1 MADAMTVTAPT
12 TARTRTAPRV
22 LSAST
27 IIGDHVRN
35 PEGEDLGKIE
45 ELMIDVKAGRIAY
58 AVLSFGG
65 FLGLGDKFF
74 AIPWET
80 LSLRPREKEFVLNI
94 DKEKLKEAP
103 GFDKN
108 DWPMTGDVEWTEEDE
123 AATRRLSTYTGPSRR
138 IEETREREVR
148 LPEERVPGETVVVEE
163 QRRTMTE
170 RERAAGFAA
179 ATGTAAG
186 MAASRGREE
195 RRPASE
201 PQSPRRSLESSRRD
215 ESELGRPGKERTAKE
230 MREACHYD
238 PERASKDYNCEWLEG
253 MYLNFGYRPYW
264 YEEERT
270 SPP

>member
-1 MADAMTVTAPT
+1 
-12 TARTRTAPRV
+12 V

-65 FLGLGDKFF
+65 ILGLGDKFF

-123 AATRRLSTYTGPSRR
+123 AAVSRLSSYSGPACA
-138 IEETREREVR
+138 IEEKREREVTI
-148 LPEERVPGETVVVEE
+148 PEERVQAETVVVEE
-163 QRRTMTE
+163 HRKVSEWETTHG
-170 RERAAGFAA
+170 RAAAA
-179 ATGTAAG
+179 GTAAG
-186 MAASRGREE
+186 IAAGKEKPKG
-195 RRPASE
+195 RPATETQTSVK
-201 PQSPRRSLESSRRD
+201 
-215 ESELGRPGKERTAKE
+215 KERTAKE
-230 MREACHYD
+230 IREACHYD
-238 PERASKDYNCEWLEG
+238 RERASKDYNCEWLEG
-253 MYLNFGYRPYW
+253 MYITFGYRPYW

>member
-1 MADAMTVTAPT
+1 MADTMTEAAPT

-27 IIGDHVRN
+27 IIGDHVKN

-74 AIPWET
+74 AIPWEA

-108 DWPMTGDVEWTEEDE
+108 DWPMTGDIEWTEEDE
-123 AATRRLSTYTGPSRR
+123 AATRRLTSYLGPARK
-138 IEETREREVR
+138 IEEPRERE
-148 LPEERVPGETVVVEE
+148 
-163 QRRTMTE
+163 RT
-170 RERAAGFAA
+170 AGLAA

-186 MAASRGREE
+186 MAAATRSTTE
-195 RRPASE
+195 RRPAME
-201 PQSPRRSLESSRRD
+201 TQTTART
-215 ESELGRPGKERTAKE
+215 ERTAQE
-230 MREACHYD
+230 IRDACHYD
-238 PERASKDYNCEWLEG
+238 RERASKDYNCEWLEG
-253 MYLNFGYRPYW
+253 MYLTFGYRPYW